1 VASGVLGG
9 PSQLP
14 PAPRRNRVPRYGFY
28 GAEDWMARY
37 LFALRHLDH
46 DDLDNEPEGMD
57 LPDDNTAREFALKI
71 IRVLVQNG
79 DENWEG

>member
-1 VASGVLGG
+1 
-9 PSQLP
+9 
-14 PAPRRNRVPRYGFY
+14 
-28 GAEDWMARY
+28 MARY